1 MKDKFAELE
10 EPKRRTLPAAL
21 VVLVL
26 MGAFT
31 IHHLSNI
38 KPIQLS
44 GVIQAATDQQG
55 VSVRLDNGLVVTAI
69 ASKGLPLTNGEH
81 VLVLEKTS
89 LFAAPVYQ
97 IAGKGSLAEP

>member
-10 EPKRRTLPAAL
+10 EPKKRTLPAAL
-21 VVLVL
+21 VVLDL
-26 MGAFT
+26 MAGFT
-31 IHHLSNI
+31 IHHLSNT

-55 VSVRLDNGLVVTAI
+55 MSVRLDNGLVVTAT
-69 ASKGLPLTNGEH
+69 ALRGVPLVKGEH
-81 VLVLEKTS
+81 VLVVEKTS

-97 IAGKGSLAEP
+97 ITGTGSLAEP

>member
-10 EPKRRTLPAAL
+10 EPKKRTLPAAL
-21 VVLVL
+21 VVLAL
-26 MGAFT
+26 MGGFT
-31 IHHLSNI
+31 IHHLSNT

-44 GVIQAATDQQG
+44 GVIQAAADQRG
-55 VSVRLDNGLVVTAI
+55 VSVRLDNGLVVTAT
-69 ASKGLPLTNGEH
+69 ASKGVPLSNGEH

-97 IAGKGSLAEP
+97 ITGKGSLAEP

>member
-10 EPKRRTLPAAL
+10 ESKKRTLPAAL
-21 VVLVL
+21 VVLAL

-31 IHHLSNI
+31 IHHLSNT

-44 GVIQAATDQQG
+44 GVIQATTAQQG

-69 ASKGLPLTNGEH
+69 ASKDAPLANGEH

-97 IAGKGSLAEP
+97 ITGKGSLAEP

>member
-10 EPKRRTLPAAL
+10 EPKKRTLPAAL
-21 VVLVL
+21 VVLAL
-26 MGAFT
+26 MGGFT
-31 IHHLSNI
+31 IHHLSNT

-55 VSVRLDNGLVVTAI
+55 VLVRLDNGLVVTAI
-69 ASKGLPLTNGEH
+69 ASKGLPLANGEH

-89 LFAAPVYQ
+89 LFATPVYQ
-97 IAGKGSLAEP
+97 IAGKDSRAEP

>member
-10 EPKRRTLPAAL
+10 EPKKRTLPAAL

-26 MGAFT
+26 MGGFT
-31 IHHLSNI
+31 IHHLSNT

-55 VSVRLDNGLVVTAI
+55 ISVRLDNGLVVTAT
-69 ASKGLPLTNGEH
+69 ASKGLTLASGEH

-89 LFAAPVYQ
+89 LFAAPAYQ
-97 IAGKGSLAEP
+97 ITGKGSLAEP